1 MIGRLRGTLLE
12 KQPPF
17 LILDVHGVGYELEAP
32 MSTFYDLPAVG
43 QEVLL
48 HTHLAVKEDAHNLFG
63 FGSKLER
70 SLFRSLIRISGIG
83 PKLALALLSGM
94 RPEELIDCIEN
105 QDSAQLTRLPGVG
118 RKTAERLVIE
128 MKDRVADFHTI
139 PGSGPRAPAAGGGSR
154 RCGLRRHQRPGGPGL
169 QARRGRPPGAAV
181 PDRRA
186 AQRADYSSGLAASC
200 PLGGCRIGGSKQ
212 GSGNAG
218 TGLRSP

>member
-1 MIGRLRGTLLE
+1 MIGQLRGTLVE

-17 LILDVHGVGYELEAP
+17 LILDVHGVGYEIEAP

-48 HTHLAVKEDAHNLFG
+48 HTHLAVKDDAHNLFG

-94 RPEELIDCIEN
+94 RPDELIDCIEN

-128 MKDRVADFHTI
+128 MKDRVADFHAI
-139 PGSGPRAPAAGGGSR
+139 PGSGPRASI
-154 RCGLRRHQRPGGPGL
+154 
-169 QARRGRPPGAAV
+169 PGAAV
-181 PDRRA
+181 DDAVSDAISALVSLGYKPAEASRLVR
-186 AQRADYSSGLAASC
+186 QIPTEGLPSEQIIRQALQQAV
-200 PLGGCRIGGSKQ
+200 R
-212 GSGNAG
+212 
-218 TGLRSP
+218 

>member
-128 MKDRVADFHTI
+128 MKDRVADFHTT
-139 PGSGPRAPAAGGGSR
+139 PGSGPRAPAAGGGTDDAVSDAISALVALGYKPAEAGR
-154 RCGLRRHQRPGGPGL
+154 LVRQFPTDGLPSEQIIRQAL
-169 QARRGRPPGAAV
+169 QQAV
-181 PDRRA
+181 R
-186 AQRADYSSGLAASC
+186 
-200 PLGGCRIGGSKQ
+200 
-212 GSGNAG
+212 
-218 TGLRSP
+218 